1 MKFLYKARTKEGE
14 LQVGNVEAP
23 DQVSAT
29 NTLLSHGLFVLSV
42 ESRRDEE
49 WYDRVLNFFKRVK
62 LTQIMVFTRQFSTLL
77 ASQVSLSDALG
88 SLYKQTEHPVLKES
102 IYEISNDV
110 QAGFSLSQ
118 ALDKHTN
125 VFSDFYIN
133 MVRSA
138 EVTGRLSE
146 VLEFLADYLE
156 GQVAMQSKIKN
167 ALSYPIFVIIL
178 SFVVMGIIVTVV
190 FPQIIPIFQDSNIA
204 VPWYTALLLSAG
216 TFLNSWWWAMIFVL
230 LGVLV
235 VLINYFQTNEGR
247 VVFDE
252 TIIRLPVLGNLFQK
266 IYVARFAESTRVLIK
281 GGLTIPQAVE
291 ISARTIGSSVYQELL
306 AAASEDVRKG
316 KLLSKVIEEKKEF
329 PPLVSQLIAIGESTG
344 RLEELL
350 QKVRDFYMREIEDT
364 IENSISLI
372 QPVLMVFVGVVV
384 AFLFAGIL
392 LPLFSLTQTI

>member
-1 MKFLYKARTKEGE
+1 MKYSYKARTKEGE
-14 LQVGNVEAP
+14 LQVGNVESV
-23 DQVSAT
+23 DK
-29 NTLLSHGLFVLSV
+29 NTAVNVLLSHGLFVLSV
-42 ESRRDEE
+42 EEHREEE
-49 WYDRVLNFFKRVK
+49 WYDRLLNFFKRVK
-62 LTQIMVFTRQFSTLL
+62 TTHLMIFTRQFATLL
-77 ASQVSLSDALG
+77 ASQVPLSSSLSN
-88 SLYKQTEHPVLKES
+88 LYRQTEHPILKEA
-102 IYEISNDV
+102 IYEISNDI
-110 QAGFSLSQ
+110 QAGFALSQ
-118 ALDKHTN
+118 ALEKHTN

-178 SFVVMGIIVTVV
+178 AFVVLGIIITFV
-190 FPQIIPIFQDSNIA
+190 FPQIIPIFKDSNIQI
-204 VPWYTALLLSAG
+204 PWYTALLLTVG
-216 TFLNSWWWAMIFVL
+216 TFLNHWWWIVVFALAALVL
-230 LGVLV
+230 I
-235 VLINYFQTNEGR
+235 LINYFQTREGR
-247 VVFDE
+247 IVFDE
-252 TIIRLPVLGNLFQK
+252 SILHMPLVGKLFRK
-266 IYVARFAESTRVLIK
+266 IYIARFAESARVLIK

-291 ISARTIGSSVYQELL
+291 ISARTIGNVEYQEIL
-306 AAASEDVRKG
+306 AQASEDVRKG
-316 KLLSKVIEEKKEF
+316 KLLSKVIEERPEF

-350 QKVRDFYMREIEDT
+350 QKVRDFYMREIENA

-372 QPVLMVFVGVVV
+372 QPILMVFVGVVV

>member
-1 MKFLYKARTKEGE
+1 MKYTYKARTKEGE

-23 DQVSAT
+23 DQASAT
-29 NTLLSHGLFVLSV
+29 NVLLSHGLFVLSI
-42 ESRRDEE
+42 ESKSEEE
-49 WYDRVLNFFKRVK
+49 WYDRVLGFFKRVK
-62 LTQIMVFTRQFSTLL
+62 TTHIMVFTRQFSTLL
-77 ASQVSLSDALG
+77 ASQVALSDSLQN
-88 SLYKQTEHPVLKES
+88 LYKQTEHPILKES
-102 IYEISNDV
+102 IYEIMNDV

-118 ALDKHTN
+118 ALDKHSH

-167 ALSYPIFVIIL
+167 ALSYPIFVIAL
-178 SFVVMGIIVTVV
+178 SFVVLGIIVTVV
-190 FPQIIPIFQDSNIA
+190 FPQIIPIFEDSSIA
-204 VPWYTALLLSAG
+204 IPWYTALLLGAG
-216 TFLNSWWWAMIFVL
+216 KFLSSWWWAIIFAI
-230 LGVLV
+230 LGLTL
-235 VLINYFQTNEGR
+235 VLINYFQTKEGK

-252 TIIRLPVLGNLFQK
+252 SVLRLPLLGNLFKK

-306 AAASEDVRKG
+306 GNASEEVRKG
-316 KLLSKVIEEKKEF
+316 KLLSSVIAGYPEF

-344 RLEELL
+344 RLEDLL
-350 QKVRDFYMREIEDT
+350 QKVRDFYMREIENT

-372 QPVLMVFVGVVV
+372 QPILMVFVGVLV